1 MKDEGDE
8 AVVEAAKL
16 AGCHEMI
23 LELPKG
29 YHTEVSNYGLSGGQ
43 KQRVALARAFYG
55 NPCLLVLD
63 EPNANLDEQGT
74 IALMKAVTEAKNRGV
89 TLLMVTHQ
97 PNFINV
103 VDKVMIVKD
112 GLMQALGP
120 RDQVFS
126 GIEKMMQQKKQQQ
139 HKQ

>member
-1 MKDEGDE
+1 
-8 AVVEAAKL
+8 
-16 AGCHEMI
+16 
-23 LELPKG
+23 
-29 YHTEVSNYGLSGGQ
+29 
-43 KQRVALARAFYG
+43 
-55 NPCLLVLD
+55 
-63 EPNANLDEQGT
+63 
-74 IALMKAVTEAKNRGV
+74 MKAVTEAKNRGV

>member
-1 MKDEGDE
+1 
-8 AVVEAAKL
+8 
-16 AGCHEMI
+16 
-23 LELPKG
+23 
-29 YHTEVSNYGLSGGQ
+29 
-43 KQRVALARAFYG
+43 
-55 NPCLLVLD
+55 
-63 EPNANLDEQGT
+63 
-74 IALMKAVTEAKNRGV
+74 MKAVTEAKNRSV

-126 GIEKMMQQKKQQQ
+126 GIEKMMQQKKQQ